1 MTLVSSRLLDAVAV
15 ANVAIGCISQLVC
28 HFVVFVAV
36 VSSHPV
42 KPHVCHMGSAFL
54 VQFI

>member
-1 MTLVSSRLLDAVAV
+1 MTLVSSRLLNAVAV

-36 VSSHPV
+36 VSFHPV
-42 KPHVCHMGSAFL
+42 KPHASYVSSAFL
-54 VQFI
+54 I